1 MLRTAVIGFLI
12 VSLAGCSQLQILY
25 GNGAYLIESNVED
38 YLNQTEEDRF
48 KLKKNI
54 ERLLKWHRTEMLV
67 SYSRFLDE
75 QIFMLKKGAV
85 TKKQIIGAV
94 RNIRMLIEKTLKGAA
109 PFIAA
114 VLERHTSHD
123 KVSYLAERFEEETLE
138 GSMKTLTN
146 KDERK
151 KRADKVKANFER
163 LMGNLNQTQ
172 LKIIDIYI
180 NASEKHTLYWRDRRI
195 KRRENLVDFLK
206 KNPRKNEIELFLV
219 NLLSSKGTDTISEEW
234 WTHLTNILTD
244 VAASLETKQLTE
256 LLLSFKSYSSDMKLI
271 AQKE

>member
-1 MLRTAVIGFLI
+1 
-12 VSLAGCSQLQILY
+12 
-25 GNGAYLIESNVED
+25 
-38 YLNQTEEDRF
+38 
-48 KLKKNI
+48 
-54 ERLLKWHRTEMLV
+54 MLV

-138 GSMKTLTN
+138 EAAKMLTN

-151 KRADKVKANFER
+151 KRADKVKAKRNVAAI
-163 LMGNLNQTQ
+163 
-172 LKIIDIYI
+172 LKI
-180 NASEKHTLYWRDRRI
+180 
-195 KRRENLVDFLK
+195 DFNVL
-206 KNPRKNEIELFLV
+206 N
-219 NLLSSKGTDTISEEW
+219 ISPP
-234 WTHLTNILTD
+234 
-244 VAASLETKQLTE
+244 
-256 LLLSFKSYSSDMKLI
+256 
-271 AQKE
+271 

>member
-1 MLRTAVIGFLI
+1 MRRSAVIGLLI

-25 GNGAYLIESNVED
+25 GNGGYLIESKVED
-38 YLNQTEEDRF
+38 YLNQTEEDRL

-54 ERLLKWHRTEMLV
+54 ERLLEWHRTEMLV

-85 TKKQIIGAV
+85 SKKQIIRAV
-94 RNIRMLIEKTLKGAA
+94 RNTRILFEKTLKGSA
-109 PFIAA
+109 PFIAT

-123 KVSYLAERFEEETLE
+123 KVSYLAERFKEEALE
-138 GSMKTLTN
+138 ESEKMLTN
-146 KDERK
+146 KDESK

-163 LMGNLNQTQ
+163 LMGSLNQTQ
-172 LKIIDIYI
+172 LKLIDLYI
-180 NASEKHTLYWRDRRI
+180 NASEKYTLYWRDRSI
-195 KRRENLVDFLK
+195 KRREKLVDFLK
-206 KNPRKNEIELFLV
+206 KNPRKDEIELFLV

-234 WTHLTNILTD
+234 WAHVTNLLTG
-244 VAASLETKQLTE
+244 VSGSLEKGQITE
-256 LLLSFKSYSSDMKLI
+256 LLRSLKSYSSDIRLI

>member
-38 YLNQTEEDRF
+38 YLNQTDEDSF

-94 RNIRMLIEKTLKGAA
+94 RNIRMLIEKTLKVMHG
-109 PFIAA
+109 
-114 VLERHTSHD
+114 
-123 KVSYLAERFEEETLE
+123 
-138 GSMKTLTN
+138 
-146 KDERK
+146 
-151 KRADKVKANFER
+151 
-163 LMGNLNQTQ
+163 
-172 LKIIDIYI
+172 
-180 NASEKHTLYWRDRRI
+180 
-195 KRRENLVDFLK
+195 
-206 KNPRKNEIELFLV
+206 
-219 NLLSSKGTDTISEEW
+219 LS
-234 WTHLTNILTD
+234 
-244 VAASLETKQLTE
+244 
-256 LLLSFKSYSSDMKLI
+256 
-271 AQKE
+271 